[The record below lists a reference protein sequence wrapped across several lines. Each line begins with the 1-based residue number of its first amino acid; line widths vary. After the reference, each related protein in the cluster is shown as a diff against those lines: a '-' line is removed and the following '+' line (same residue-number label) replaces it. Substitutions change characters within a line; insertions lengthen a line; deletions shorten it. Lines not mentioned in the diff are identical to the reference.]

1 MSRFNF
7 RLQKVLELKE
17 QSEQRAA
24 SELARA
30 QDRVDEA
37 RAAHE
42 TLAAIRAAGAA
53 QLAAAHGESATVGQL
68 QNIGFVLQ
76 QLDEH
81 VTQASEVSDSAQS
94 GLRDAQ
100 AMLTA
105 AHQERRVLDRL
116 RDRKK
121 DEWQHAETQS
131 DLQHMDSLALTRFA
145 KQNPQHTDDA

>member
-30 QDRVDEA
+30 QDRADEA

-42 TLAAIRAAGAA
+42 ALAAVRAAGAA
-53 QLAAAHGESATVGQL
+53 QLAAAHGQTVGQL
-68 QNIGFVLQ
+68 QNIGYLLQ
-76 QLDEH
+76 QLDQH
-81 VTQASEVSDSAQS
+81 VTQASEVANDAQS

-100 AMLTA
+100 ASLTT

-121 DEWQHAETQS
+121 EEWQHAETQS
-131 DLQHMDSLALTRFA
+131 DLQSMDSLALSRFT
-145 KQNPQHTDDA
+145 KQNPQHSDDT